1 MDVLL
6 KRREDGKK
14 SLEQREKAKEHRIM
28 ATEKSKLK
36 PNEGV
41 QVNYTQLNRDSADSY
56 WVGVAAN
63 VFGINVYDTDG
74 HDHSGHE
81 GHGHVELVVGERI
94 TPEEYFMGNNHCLW
108 TEMPESIVALNL
120 SLALNREVGERWF
133 DYIKAS
139 LICGLFPLIVTFAIE
154 VSTVLALY
162 HVNSDLEGN
171 AEFCDQSSILQM
183 SVVGIFLL
191 TLLSPMQDI
200 IKEASI
206 GFSSTRCVY
215 DVHEG
220 SHLFI
225 YGAGADAGKG
235 KEFEEIGDKSLV
247 VKEVRTSFPSFIV
260 FWVSVILEFLVLML
274 TLWIGIHYTLSQSN
288 ASEIVQAAVAISFI
302 NEVDN
307 MVFDAVVSEQL
318 KDFLSKIQYEVPIMS
333 GAGKT
338 SFKSAVYQMTLL
350 MPALLVFTYYT
361 VNYLRDNHC
370 SGLHEGGESEHEK
383 W

>member
-14 SLEQREKAKEHRIM
+14 SVEARDKAKEHKHM
-28 ATEKSKLK
+28 ATEKTKLK
-36 PNEGV
+36 PTEGMNV
-41 QVNYTQLNRDSADSY
+41 SYSPLNRDSADSY

-63 VFGINVYDTDG
+63 VFGISVFDTDG
-74 HDHSGHE
+74 HDNKAGGHE
-81 GHGHVELVVGERI
+81 GHVELVVGERI
-94 TPEEYFMGNNHCLW
+94 SPEEYYMGNNHCLW

-120 SLALNREVGERWF
+120 SLALNREVGERWI

-162 HVNSDLEGN
+162 KVNSDLEGN

-338 SFKSAVYQMTLL
+338 SFMSAVYQLTLL
-350 MPALLVFTYYT
+350 MPALLIFTYYT
-361 VNYLRDNHC
+361 VDYLRSNHC
-370 SGLHEGGESEHEK
+370 SGLHEGGEHEK

>member
-1 MDVLL
+1 
-6 KRREDGKK
+6 
-14 SLEQREKAKEHRIM
+14 M

-94 TPEEYFMGNNHCLW
+94 TPEEYYMGNNHCLW

-171 AEFCDQSSILQM
+171 SEFCDQSSILQM

-235 KEFEEIGDKSLV
+235 KEFEEIGEKSLV

>member
-14 SLEQREKAKEHRIM
+14 SQEARDKAKEHRHM
-28 ATEKSKLK
+28 ATEKTKLK
-36 PNEGV
+36 PADGV
-41 QVNYTQLNRDSADSY
+41 DVNYTSLDKHTADNY
-56 WVGVAAN
+56 WIALAAN
-63 VFGINVYDTDG
+63 ALGVNVYDTDG
-74 HDHSGHE
+74 HGHGE
-81 GHGHVELVVGERI
+81 SHGHGHVELMVGERI
-94 TPEEYFMGNNHCLW
+94 SPEDYYAGNNHCLW
-108 TEMPESIVALNL
+108 TAMPESIVALNL
-120 SLALNREVGERWF
+120 SLALNKDVGENWF

-139 LICGLFPLIVTFAIE
+139 LVCGLFPLIVTFLIE

-162 HVNSDLEGN
+162 RVNSDLEGN
-171 AEFCDQSSILQM
+171 EEFCDQSQILQM

-206 GFSSTRCVY
+206 GFSSTRCVM

-225 YGAGADAGKG
+225 YGAGADAGVG

-247 VKEVRTSFPSFIV
+247 VKEVRTCAPSFIV
-260 FWVSVILEFLVLML
+260 YWGSVILEFGVLML

-318 KDFLSKIQYEVPIMS
+318 KDFLSKIEYEVPIMS

-338 SFKSAVYQMTLL
+338 SFASAMYQMTLL
-350 MPALLVFTYYT
+350 MPALLIFTYYT
-361 VNYLRDNHC
+361 VDYLRTNHC
-370 SGLHEGGESEHEK
+370 SGLHDPSME
-383 W
+383 